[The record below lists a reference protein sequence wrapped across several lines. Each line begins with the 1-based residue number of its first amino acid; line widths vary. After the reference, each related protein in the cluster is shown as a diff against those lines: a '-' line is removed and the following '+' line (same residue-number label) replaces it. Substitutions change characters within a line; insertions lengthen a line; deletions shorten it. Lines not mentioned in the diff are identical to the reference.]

1 MKRFLTFIALSA
13 CAISSAQNIDDVLRY
28 SNENLQGTARF
39 QGMGGAFGAL
49 GGDLSALSAN
59 PAGSAVFNNS
69 LFSFTGTYFDR
80 QAKADYQGGIT
91 NDNSNSLDINQVG
104 GALVFKSKDPDSKW
118 KKISAA
124 FNYDMVQNFDDRIN
138 VSGVSNEG
146 IDNYFLNFADGI
158 AAGDIKTLDN
168 ETLNDAYLDIGSR
181 NGLGYPAQQAFLGFQ
196 AGIID
201 PTDPDNPDETTYISN
216 ADYNDLSQNF
226 RQTVSGQ
233 NSKFTVN
240 AATQYGEH
248 LQFGA
253 SLNFHSV
260 LYDRLNRYQEE
271 YVDGNSEARRT
282 VFENLLQTEGSGFSL
297 GLGAIGKLNDFIRLG
312 ASYQS
317 PTWYRLTDNL
327 AQRISSNYRERGDLV
342 DGSPFLG
349 TTIFDYQIKT
359 PGKLTGSIAAVFGQ
373 NGLLSFDYSYQDFSN
388 AELRPTSDATFAS
401 ENAFISERLGAVSSF
416 RVGGEYRIKM
426 LSLRAGYRYEQSP
439 YEDGNIIGDLN
450 GISGGLGFNF
460 GGSRLDFAVNR
471 TEQDVLRYL
480 AETGINTPAVVNKIN
495 MTYSLGYTLNF

>member
-28 SNENLQGTARF
+28 SNENLQGSARF

-49 GGDLSALSAN
+49 GGDLSALGAN

-69 LFSFTGTYFDR
+69 LFTFTGTYFDSR
-80 QAKADYQGGIT
+80 AEADYQGTLT
-91 NDNSNSLDINQVG
+91 NGNSNSLDINQVG

-138 VSGVSNEG
+138 VTGLSNEG
-146 IDNYFLNFADGI
+146 IDTYFLNFADGI
-158 AAGDIKTLDN
+158 ATENLQTRDN
-168 ETLNDAYLDIGSR
+168 ETLTDAYLDIGATD
-181 NGLGYPAQQAFLGFQ
+181 GLGYPAQQAFLGFQ

-201 PTDPDNPDETTYISN
+201 PTDPDDPNETTYISN

-253 SLNFHSV
+253 SLNFHNV
-260 LYDRLNRYQEE
+260 LFDRLNRYQEE
-271 YVDGNSEARRT
+271 YIDSNSEVRRT
-282 VFENLLQTEGSGFSL
+282 ILENLLRTEGSGFSL
-297 GLGAIGKLNDFIRLG
+297 GLGAIGKLNDFIRVG

-317 PTWYRLTDNL
+317 PTWYRLTDNF
-327 AQRISSNYRERGDLV
+327 AQRISSNYRNRNSEI

-373 NGLLSFDYSYQDFSN
+373 NGLLSFDYGYQDFSN
-388 AELRPTSDATFAS
+388 AELRPSSDAIFAS

-416 RVGGEYRIKM
+416 RAGGEYRIDR

-460 GGSRLDFAVNR
+460 GASRLDFAINR

-480 AETGINTPAVVNKIN
+480 AETGINTPALVNKIN
-495 MTYSLGYTLNF
+495 MNYSLGYTLNF

>member
-1 MKRFLTFIALSA
+1 MKIFLTFIALSA
-13 CAISSAQNIDDVLRY
+13 CAITSAQNIDDVLRY

-69 LFSFTGTYFDR
+69 LFTFTGTYFDR
-80 QAKADYQGGIT
+80 KAEANYQGSIT
-91 NDNSNSLDINQVG
+91 NENSNSLDINQVG
-104 GALVFKSKDPDSKW
+104 GALVFKTKDPDSRW
-118 KKISAA
+118 KKITAA
-124 FNYDMVQNFDDRIN
+124 FNYDMVQNFDDRIY
-138 VSGVSNEG
+138 VAGVSNEG
-146 IDNYFLNFADGI
+146 IDNYFLDFADGF
-158 AAGDIKTLDN
+158 AAGDLKTLDN

-201 PTDPDNPDETTYISN
+201 PSDPDNPDETTYISN
-216 ADYNDLSQNF
+216 ADYSEVRQQL

-253 SLNFHSV
+253 SLNFHNV
-260 LYDRLNRYQEE
+260 LYDKLNRYQEE
-271 YVDGNSEARRT
+271 YSDGNSEIRRT
-282 VFENLLQTEGSGFSL
+282 TFENLLQTEGSGFSL
-297 GLGAIGKLNDFIRLG
+297 GLGAIGKLNDNIRLG

-327 AQRISSNYRERGDLV
+327 AQRISSNYNQRGNLI

-388 AELRPTSDATFAS
+388 AELRPTSDASFAS

-416 RVGGEYRIKM
+416 RVGGEYRIQRI
-426 LSLRAGYRYEQSP
+426 SLRAGYRYEQSP

-471 TEQDVLRYL
+471 LEQDVLRYL
-480 AETGINTPAVVNKIN
+480 AEPGINTPAVVNKIN

>member
-28 SNENLQGTARF
+28 STENLQGTARY

-69 LFSFTGTYFDR
+69 VFTFTGTYFDR
-80 QAKADYQGGIT
+80 RAEADYQGIRT

-118 KKISAA
+118 RKISAA
-124 FNYDMVQNFDDRIN
+124 FNYDMVQNFDDRIY
-138 VSGVSNEG
+138 VTGASNEK
-146 IDNYFLNFADGI
+146 IDDYFLNFAEGI
-158 AAGDIKTLDN
+158 ATEDIRTLDN
-168 ETLNDAYLDIGSR
+168 ESLTDAYLDIGATG
-181 NGLGYPAQQAFLGFQ
+181 GLGYGAQQAFLGFQ

-201 PTDPDNPDETTYISN
+201 PDPTDETETTYISN
-216 ADYNDLSQNF
+216 ATPGEAMQNF

-240 AATQYGEH
+240 GATQYGEH

-253 SLNFHSV
+253 SLNFHNV
-260 LYDRLNRYQEE
+260 LFDRLNRYREE
-271 YVDGNSEARRT
+271 YSDSNSEIRRT
-282 VFENLLQTEGSGFSL
+282 SFENLLQTDGSGFSF
-297 GLGAIGKLNDFIRLG
+297 GVGAIGKLNDHIRLG

-317 PTWYRLTDNL
+317 PTWYRLTDNFT
-327 AQRISSNYRERGDLV
+327 QRISSNYRNRNTEI

-349 TTIFDYQIKT
+349 TNIFDYQITT

-373 NGLLSFDYSYQDFSN
+373 NGLLSFDYGYQDFSN
-388 AELRPTSDATFAS
+388 AELRPTSDALFAS
-401 ENAFISERLGAVSSF
+401 ENAFISEALGGVSTF
-416 RVGGEYRIKM
+416 RVGGEYRIKR

-439 YEDGNIIGDLN
+439 YEDGNIIGDIN

-460 GGSRLDFAVNR
+460 GGSRLDFAINR
-471 TEQDVLRYL
+471 TEQDVLHYL
-480 AETGINTPAVVNKIN
+480 ADTGINTPAVVNKIN
-495 MTYSLGYTLNF
+495 MNYSLGYTLNF

>member
-1 MKRFLTFIALSA
+1 MKRLLTFIALSA

-28 SNENLQGTARF
+28 SSENLQGTARF

-49 GGDLSALSAN
+49 GGDLSALGAN

-69 LFSFTGTYFDR
+69 LFTFTGTYFDR
-80 QAKADYQGGIT
+80 KAEANYRGSIT

-104 GALVFKSKDPDSKW
+104 GALVFKSQDPDSKW
-118 KKISAA
+118 KKITGA
-124 FNYDMVQNFDDRIN
+124 FNYDMVQNFDDR
-138 VSGVSNEG
+138 VYATGLSNEG
-146 IDNYFLNFADGI
+146 IDNYFLNFANGI
-158 AAGDIKTLDN
+158 LAEDLKTLDN
-168 ETLNDAYLDIGSR
+168 ETLNDAYLDIGATD
-181 NGLGYPAQQAFLGFQ
+181 GLGYPAQQAFLGFQ
-196 AGIID
+196 GGIID
-201 PTDPDNPDETTYISN
+201 PTNPDDPNETTYVSN
-216 ADYNDLSQNF
+216 ADYNEVSQQF

-240 AATQYGEH
+240 AATQYGDY

-253 SLNFHSV
+253 SLNFHNV
-260 LYDRLNRYQEE
+260 LFDRLNSYQEE
-271 YVDGNSEARRT
+271 YFDSNSDVRRT
-282 VFENLLQTEGSGFSL
+282 TFENLLQTEGSGFSL
-297 GLGAIGKLNDFIRLG
+297 GIGAIGKLNEFIRLG

-327 AQRISSNYRERGDLV
+327 AQRISSNYDQRGPLV

-359 PGKLTGSIAAVFGQ
+359 PGKLTGSIAAVFAQ
-373 NGLLSFDYSYQDFSN
+373 NGLLSFDYSYQDFST
-388 AELRPTSDATFAS
+388 AELRPTSDAVFAS
-401 ENAFISERLGAVSSF
+401 ENAFISESLGAVSSF
-416 RVGGEYRIKM
+416 RVGGEYRIKRI
-426 LSLRAGYRYEQSP
+426 SLRAGYRYEQSP

-471 TEQDVLRYL
+471 LEQDVLRYL
-480 AETGINTPAVVNKIN
+480 AETGINTPALVNKIN